1 MEAKKL
7 KGAATT
13 AALCVL
19 LLLALLPGEAAAKS
33 EFCKCFDACYPGCV
47 NDNVPGYAC
56 DVFCANKCSPDTNQ
70 PGYGV
75 GIGSAAATCRM
86 ACKIQICGHSAAAPT
101 DAADDADVCVQNCNR
116 KLSQM
121 AQTH

>member
-1 MEAKKL
+1 M
-7 KGAATT
+7 

-19 LLLALLPGEAAAKS
+19 LLLVLLPGEVAAKS
-33 EFCKCFDACYPGCV
+33 KFCKCFDDCFPGCT
-47 NDNVPGYAC
+47 NDNVPRFLC
-56 DVFCANKCSPDTNQ
+56 KVFCANKCSPDTNQ

-101 DAADDADVCVQNCNR
+101 GKTTDHLDHILLLLDELKISVFF
-116 KLSQM
+116 SF
-121 AQTH
+121 